1 MNSSVVPALTLEP
14 QTLGMSSYLLAFEM
28 PDFAIQMTGL
38 LVLVLPLIAVQWNL
52 AGNRK
57 SRRPWLISP
66 KEQQRWRLEIYSDQ
80 AGIEGVLVDRAD
92 IPFPVKQVRSAKGEL
107 ARNLSSNA
115 WALPR
120 LELEV
125 DVDDPFT
132 DDVLSGLFGV
142 EHHVRFVTG
151 NEAVIDARGAR
162 RVRIRALPFR

>member
-1 MNSSVVPALTLEP
+1 
-14 QTLGMSSYLLAFEM
+14 M

-52 AGNRK
+52 AGNKR
-57 SRRPWLISP
+57 RRPRRLVAP
-66 KEQQRWRLEIYSDQ
+66 KEQQRWRLEIYSNQDG
-80 AGIEGVLVDRAD
+80 AEDAIVDRAD

-107 ARNLSSNA
+107 AASSATNS

-151 NEAVIDARGAR
+151 NEAVIDARGQR